1 MRQDKPPATRRRS
14 VKEDWISWL
23 PPEKLKM
30 FQTVIHPCETAYTML
45 SITLNEALTLQAQGN
60 LVRAYLLI
68 VNSQVLL
75 DRMTDH
81 LLALLAGMNAH
92 GRHFGTLS
100 SVAALNPEF
109 YRSET
114 GQRAASW
121 NALLSHVLLNDRS
134 RLFHKLC
141 ALTNIVEELAGE
153 YHEAAGR
160 IIEAEVVG
168 PKQSWETVEIL
179 HYDLNTCLRESIVVL
194 KSFLCALPERELA
207 ALRIEFARPVPKP
220 VRYARPRVLR
230 ASS

>member
-1 MRQDKPPATRRRS
+1 MRQDKPPVTRRRS

-23 PPEKLKM
+23 PPKKLTM
-30 FQTVIHPCETAYTML
+30 FQTVIRPCETAYTML
-45 SITLNEALTLQAQGN
+45 SITLNEAISLQSQGS
-60 LVRAYLLI
+60 LVRANLLI
-68 VNSQVLL
+68 VNSRILL
-75 DRMTDH
+75 DRMTAP
-81 LLALLAGMNAH
+81 LLALLAGMNSH

-141 ALTNIVEELAGE
+141 ALSNIVEELAGE
-153 YHEAAGR
+153 YHESAGR
-160 IIEAEVVG
+160 IVEAPLIKAEE
-168 PKQSWETVEIL
+168 SWQNVEIL
-179 HYDLNTCLRESIVVL
+179 HYDLNTCLREAIVVL
-194 KSFLCALPERELA
+194 KSFLCAMPESELA
-207 ALRIEFARPVPKP
+207 ALEIEFARPVPIP
-220 VRYARPRVLR
+220 VRDARPRVVR